1 MFISYIIPPFQSEAY
16 LVRCVES
23 LYGQTA
29 DDFEVIVAEY
39 SFSNCKDYIKD
50 ALKTKKNFRIIE
62 ECRPEEKLAAAV
74 RMISADAEFV
84 QFIEASTVV
93 VPHALDTIRNAAG
106 DAELILPASI
116 LRLSDGFVRRFRQGW
131 EAASDMGAMN
141 AFDYCFRKSL
151 FDRYEDNITA
161 DLYNV
166 ETLVDMLIGS
176 GTPLVFVESVCCYMT
191 KSGFEMPVI
200 AVNDYDKLQVI
211 SANIAKEDL
220 GSAKVKLFTKYVH
233 RLTAVLDSETAEYAE
248 QQKAYELLK
257 QFGEDAAESNVL
269 SRIFVLNTGI
279 PVSDMKRLDL
289 DGYKTLRSEQ
299 FRLNDTQTSV
309 SVITEIFDNYNVK
322 RNEDAARLER
332 WIKIYN
338 DERKAMEIEN
348 QKMREDIA
356 ALTANM
362 HLLMEH
368 IEQGGI
374 GTAAPSNVSAFTNPI
389 EEVPFLFA
397 TGKLGMK
404 AIFKCISGWFRF
416 KFSGKK

>member
-29 DDFEVIVAEY
+29 DDFEVIVAECN
-39 SFSNCKDYIKD
+39 FSNCKDYIKD

-62 ECRPEEKLAAAV
+62 ECRPEEKLANAV
-74 RMISADAEFV
+74 KMISADTEFV
-84 QFIEASTVV
+84 QFMEASTVV
-93 VPHALDTIRNAAG
+93 VPHALETMRSAAD
-106 DAELILPASI
+106 DAQLLLPASI
-116 LRLSDGFVRRFRQGW
+116 LRLSTGFVRRFRQGW
-131 EAASDMGAMN
+131 EAASDMGAMT
-141 AFDYCFRKSL
+141 AFDYCFQKSL

-161 DLYNV
+161 DLYNT
-166 ETLVDMLIGS
+166 ETLLDMLIGS
-176 GTPLVFVESVCCYMT
+176 GTSMVFIESVCYYMT
-191 KSGFEMPVI
+191 KSSFDVPAI

-248 QQKAYELLK
+248 QQKAYALLK
-257 QFGEDAAESNVL
+257 QFGEDSAESNVL
-269 SRIFVLNTGI
+269 SRIFVLNTGV

-309 SVITEIFDNYNVK
+309 SVIADIFDNYNVK
-322 RNEDAARLER
+322 RNEEVARLER
-332 WIKIYN
+332 WVKSYN
-338 DERKAMEIEN
+338 EEHKASQEEN
-348 QKMREDIA
+348 KKMREDIA

-362 HLLMEH
+362 HLLMER

-374 GTAAPSNVSAFTNPI
+374 GTAAPNAVSAFTNPI
-389 EEVPFLFA
+389 EEVPYLFA